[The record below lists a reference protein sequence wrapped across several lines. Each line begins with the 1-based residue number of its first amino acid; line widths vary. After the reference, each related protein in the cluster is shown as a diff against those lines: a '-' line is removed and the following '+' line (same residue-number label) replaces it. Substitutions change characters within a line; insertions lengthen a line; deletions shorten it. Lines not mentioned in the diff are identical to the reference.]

1 MMRHYIT
8 ELELDN
14 GIKGLLINIPDA
26 SVMSFNFGFRAGD
39 YYAPSKDKL
48 ETAHLMEHL
57 ILGANKKFPRS
68 RDFQADIQRN
78 GAYSNA
84 STSIYDINYE
94 AECADFEWK
103 RILDRSILSLT
114 QPLFLEDEFIA
125 EFGNVKEELASR
137 SNSHYSHLSLALR
150 EAYGLKSVMTF
161 QKRYEKVENVNLEDI
176 INHYKNTHYSANMR
190 FIIAGR
196 LNPNRRRHI
205 KSMLENI
212 ELPDGPKTR
221 KILPKQ
227 VPKALKKP
235 VFIPNDTVENFYFYF
250 DTFIRRRMDDKEIDA
265 VNLLNSILTETLHS
279 KILGTAREQG
289 LVYSMSSSLN
299 YDNDYTNWWFG
310 SQVRP
315 QNARA
320 LFDIIIEELEK
331 VFAGD
336 VSQDDIKA
344 AKQYRLG
351 QFQRSAQTVHGIA
364 TGYLYR
370 YFFDETIDNFYDT
383 PQKIKAVT
391 RPRIVKTAN
400 DLFKEK
406 IWGIGVLGGNDRQV
420 ANKLADQ
427 VKVLWG

>member
-8 ELELDN
+8 ELELKN

-39 YYAPSKDKL
+39 YYAPKDKL

-57 ILGANKKFPRS
+57 ILGANKKFPRA
-68 RDFQADIQRN
+68 RDFQADIQKN

-103 RILDRSILSLT
+103 RILDRMIVSLT

-150 EAYGLKSVMTF
+150 EAYGMKSVTTF
-161 QKRYEKVENVNLEDI
+161 HKRYEEIENVELDDV
-176 INHYKNTHYSANMR
+176 INHYKKTHYAKNMR
-190 FIIAGR
+190 FIIAGK
-196 LNPNRRRHI
+196 LNPNRKRHI
-205 KSMLENI
+205 KSLLEYI
-212 ELPDGPKTR
+212 DLPSGNSGR
-221 KILPKQ
+221 KKLPKQ
-227 VPKALKKP
+227 FPKTLKNS
-235 VFIPNDTVENFYFYF
+235 VFIENETVENFYFYF
-250 DTFIRRRMDDKEIDA
+250 DTFARRRMSDREIDSM
-265 VNLLNSILTETLHS
+265 NLLNSILTETLHS

-289 LVYSMSSSLN
+289 LVYGMNSNIN
-299 YDNDYTNWWFG
+299 YDDNYTNWWFG

-315 QNARA
+315 QNARP
-320 LFDIIIEELEK
+320 LFEIIIEELQK
-331 VFAGD
+331 VFDGD
-336 VSQDDIKA
+336 VSQEDIKS

-364 TGYLYR
+364 VGYLHR
-370 YFFDETIDNFYDT
+370 YFFDEIIDNFYDT
-383 PQKIKAVT
+383 PKKIRAVT
-391 RPRIVKTAN
+391 KPKIVKAAN
-400 DLFKEK
+400 DLFSEK
-406 IWGIGVLGGNDRQV
+406 IWGLGVLGGSDRQA

-427 VKVLWG
+427 IKVLWG